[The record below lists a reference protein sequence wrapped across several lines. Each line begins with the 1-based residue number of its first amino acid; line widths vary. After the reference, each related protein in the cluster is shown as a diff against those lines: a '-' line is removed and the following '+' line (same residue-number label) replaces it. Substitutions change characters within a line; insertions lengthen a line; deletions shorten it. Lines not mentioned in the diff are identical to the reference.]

1 MKRARKLIT
10 FILAAVMVMSMSL
23 NAWAAGET
31 GTITITNAKEGT
43 TYSVYKI
50 LDLVSLDQLTGA
62 YSYKVTDNDWKT
74 FLATQNELIT
84 VDANDYVTWKGEE
97 GSKAEDAADFAAA
110 AIEYVKAE
118 KLAPTKSVTADAD
131 GNLPIDD
138 LEWGY
143 YLVDSGAG
151 VLCFLD
157 TSDGS
162 AVEIAEKNE
171 VPVLDKKVDG
181 TATTNTASIGTDVS
195 FTVTITVKELAQNYT
210 LHDTM
215 SAGLTYDP
223 NSLKVKIGNETVDVA
238 NYTYKYANAADPNN
252 KTEHCTFE
260 VFFDDDYLATLAE
273 NTVITVTYTAEL
285 NENAV
290 VGDADDSVL
299 GNTNTAYLAYG
310 EQPDKDG
317 NGTPDG
323 EPPKTPEKTTT
334 TYTYSFDL
342 VKTDNNGKV
351 LNGAE
356 FEIYDASTGGNK
368 INLVNVSSGV
378 YRVATQD
385 EATAQDFTSAVIT
398 AGNVEIVGL
407 GNGTY
412 WLEETNPPD
421 GYNPLSAR
429 KSFTITDA
437 NLDATVNDG
446 TYDNGGVQV
455 INNTGSE
462 LPSTGGIGT
471 TIFYI
476 VGGVL
481 VVFAVV
487 LLVTKKRM
495 KNEE

>member
-181 TATTNTASIGTDVS
+181 TATTNTASIGTDVN
-195 FTVTITVKELAQNYT
+195 FTVTITVKELAQNYA

-215 SAGLTYDP
+215 SAGLTYG
-223 NSLKVKIGNETVDVA
+223 S
-238 NYTYKYANAADPNN
+238 
-252 KTEHCTFE
+252 
-260 VFFDDDYLATLAE
+260 
-273 NTVITVTYTAEL
+273 
-285 NENAV
+285 
-290 VGDADDSVL
+290 
-299 GNTNTAYLAYG
+299 
-310 EQPDKDG
+310 
-317 NGTPDG
+317 
-323 EPPKTPEKTTT
+323 
-334 TYTYSFDL
+334 
-342 VKTDNNGKV
+342 
-351 LNGAE
+351 
-356 FEIYDASTGGNK
+356 K
-368 INLVNVSSGV
+368 INVGV
-378 YRVATQD
+378 YD
-385 EATAQDFTSAVIT
+385 
-398 AGNVEIVGL
+398 
-407 GNGTY
+407 
-412 WLEETNPPD
+412 
-421 GYNPLSAR
+421 
-429 KSFTITDA
+429 
-437 NLDATVNDG
+437 
-446 TYDNGGVQV
+446 
-455 INNTGSE
+455 
-462 LPSTGGIGT
+462 
-471 TIFYI
+471 
-476 VGGVL
+476 
-481 VVFAVV
+481 
-487 LLVTKKRM
+487 
-495 KNEE
+495 